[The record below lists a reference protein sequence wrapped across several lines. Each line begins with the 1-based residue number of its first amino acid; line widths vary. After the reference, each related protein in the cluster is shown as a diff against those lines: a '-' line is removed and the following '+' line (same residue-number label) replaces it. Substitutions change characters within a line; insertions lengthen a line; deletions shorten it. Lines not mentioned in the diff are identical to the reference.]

1 MRRELRQKILLLKV
15 NFLSLFKDKKS
26 NKNVAI
32 LSSKKWQNK
41 VTDDI
46 LLRQE
51 LLKNNINAKIIAWD
65 EQHNYKD
72 FDLVIV
78 RSIWGYEKD
87 IFNFEKF
94 LNRLSQNN
102 NRVLNDI
109 SIMKNNYDKEKQFSL
124 LEKYKIPHIKTIFI
138 PKNSKDIISVVQK
151 NLNGEMILK
160 PSMSASGNNTYL
172 INSREDRK
180 NTLSLEE
187 INDKFGCINELTS
200 LMLQPFIK
208 EIDEGEISLIYI
220 GGKFSHAIKRFPSV
234 FNNKK
239 GISYISNIDK
249 ELLTL
254 GEKVLKIKEYQGAL
268 YERIDVV
275 KINDEYLI
283 MELEL
288 VEPALFIKEVFD
300 KKTRKDILENLVK
313 AIKEKMEEL
322 K

>member
-94 LNRLSQNN
+94 LNKLSQNN

-160 PSMSASGNNTYL
+160 PSMSASGNNTYV
-172 INSREDRK
+172 INSRED
-180 NTLSLEE
+180 
-187 INDKFGCINELTS
+187 
-200 LMLQPFIK
+200 
-208 EIDEGEISLIYI
+208 
-220 GGKFSHAIKRFPSV
+220 
-234 FNNKK
+234 
-239 GISYISNIDK
+239 
-249 ELLTL
+249 
-254 GEKVLKIKEYQGAL
+254 
-268 YERIDVV
+268 
-275 KINDEYLI
+275 
-283 MELEL
+283 
-288 VEPALFIKEVFD
+288 
-300 KKTRKDILENLVK
+300 
-313 AIKEKMEEL
+313 
-322 K
+322 

>member
-15 NFLSLFKDKKS
+15 NLLSLLKYKKS

-46 LLRQE
+46 LLRKE
-51 LLKNNINAKIIAWD
+51 LLKNNINAKIITF
-65 EQHNYKD
+65 EEPQNYKE

-87 IFNFEKF
+87 IANFEKF
-94 LNRLSQNN
+94 LNRLSKNN
-102 NRVLNDI
+102 ISVLNDI
-109 SIMKNNYDKEKQFSL
+109 AIIKNNYDKEKQFNL

-138 PKNSKDIISVVQK
+138 PKNSKNIASQVQE

-172 INSREDRK
+172 INCEEDRK
-180 NTLSLEE
+180 NTLPLEE
-187 INDKFGCINELTS
+187 INKKFEGINKSTS

-239 GISYISNIDK
+239 GVSYISNIDK
-249 ELLTL
+249 ELFTL

-268 YERIDVV
+268 YERIDVI
-275 KINDEYLI
+275 KINNEYLV

-288 VEPALFIKEVFD
+288 VEPDFFIRYISKKEV
-300 KKTRKDILENLVK
+300 KKYILKNLVK